1 MEVSTAVLKSAIKIA
16 NDIKARSILVL
27 TETGHTADLIL
38 SKKIKTDIPI
48 IIATVNEKTFQ
59 RLLKK
64 TMINVID
71 VDFIDVETK
80 KTSEKVNIINLITRG
95 NSRIA
100 KIEDAVTMCI
110 KKGLLKDGDIIIIIT
125 SSFLQEAD
133 SVVIYEVKNSTL
145 DHTLYDFL
153 QQNNVN
159 LDVFENA
166 LKVSLEIGREG
177 REGRLIGTAF
187 ILGDTNNVIENSK
200 QLILNP
206 FEGQMIGERLITNKE
221 LHESIKE
228 IAQLDGAFIING
240 DGIIEAAGRY
250 LTVDSAGVSI
260 PQGLGTRHAA
270 VAAMTM
276 ITKSLGIT
284 VSKSGGIV
292 RIFRKGKVMTTIE
305 PKNRIVFKTDS

>member
-1 MEVSTAVLKSAIKIA
+1 
-16 NDIKARSILVL
+16 
-27 TETGHTADLIL
+27 
-38 SKKIKTDIPI
+38 
-48 IIATVNEKTFQ
+48 
-59 RLLKK
+59 
-64 TMINVID
+64 
-71 VDFIDVETK
+71 
-80 KTSEKVNIINLITRG
+80 
-95 NSRIA
+95 
-100 KIEDAVTMCI
+100 
-110 KKGLLKDGDIIIIIT
+110 
-125 SSFLQEAD
+125 
-133 SVVIYEVKNSTL
+133 
-145 DHTLYDFL
+145 
-153 QQNNVN
+153 VN